1 MRTHIATGIDI
12 GTYETKVVIAES
24 NPNDEKSLAKIIGTG
39 RAESRGLRHGYIV
52 NIRETTQSVMQA
64 VAQAEK
70 ASGVKIKR
78 AFISIG
84 GISLESIV
92 SPGTAVISRAD
103 SEVTDMDI
111 EKTTRVAEK
120 NIPGGQIINRRIIH
134 TVPLS
139 YKIDGKP
146 VFGRPGG
153 MKGNKLE
160 ARVLFVTCLSQH
172 LDNLV
177 EAVTDAGIEVLDIV
191 AGSLASS
198 LVTLSKNQKVA
209 GCLLTNIGAETISIV
224 VFENNLPISLEVFPL
239 GSTDITNDIALGLK
253 TSIEDAEN
261 LKRGVLSAIQFP
273 KKKLDE
279 IISARLSDMF
289 DLMECHLKK
298 IDRNGLLPAGIILT
312 GGGSNAPLIEETAKT
327 ALKLPSRIATLS
339 VNGKDNIKDS
349 IWSVAYGLSILGV
362 STEDVSDQGF
372 SKNSANF
379 AKKAG
384 QWLRQLLP

>member
-160 ARVLFVTCLSQH
+160 ARVLFVTCLFQH

-289 DLMECHLKK
+289 DLME
-298 IDRNGLLPAGIILT
+298 
-312 GGGSNAPLIEETAKT
+312 
-327 ALKLPSRIATLS
+327 
-339 VNGKDNIKDS
+339 
-349 IWSVAYGLSILGV
+349 
-362 STEDVSDQGF
+362 
-372 SKNSANF
+372 
-379 AKKAG
+379 
-384 QWLRQLLP
+384 